1 LEGHLIVSD
10 KELKR
15 KGAFEM
21 VSHGAW
27 SLMDAASHL
36 ELSYRQC
43 RRSYKRYQAE
53 GDAGLVHKSRGRAS
67 NRAKDAGLRQRV
79 LQLYDRRYEGFGPT
93 LAAEKLDEEGYCVD
107 HETLRRWLIE
117 EGKWQRRRERSP
129 YRKRRERREHF
140 GELVQ
145 MDGSHHQWFGPDHP
159 QACLINMI
167 DDATSRKKSLMAE
180 GETTEAC
187 MRTLWA
193 WITQYGIPK
202 ALYTDKKN
210 VFITDRQPTPDEQ
223 LAGEEPKTAFGK
235 ACAKLGIEI
244 IAANSPQAK
253 GRVERTHGVDQDRFI
268 KELQLR
274 GVTAIEGANKV
285 LSSGYETRMNN
296 KFAVLAR
303 SDKDY
308 HRPVPKGLKLAHV
321 FCFEE
326 DRTVSNDWVVRY
338 QNRALQISKNN
349 QTLPK
354 PGNKLTVQR
363 LLDGTLRLLYK
374 GEALEY
380 RELAT
385 EEQKP
390 ARETPRQAPRA
401 AAARAVSKPA
411 PDHPWRTPWPHSQD
425 TCDRHRAT
433 GQSS

>member
-1 LEGHLIVSD
+1 MSD

-21 VSHGAW
+21 VRHGAW
-27 SLMDAASHL
+27 SLMDATSHL

-53 GDAGLVHKSRGRAS
+53 GDAGLVHQNRGRAS
-67 NRAKDAGLRQRV
+67 NRAKDAELRQTV
-79 LQLYDRRYEGFGPT
+79 LQRYDQRYEGFGPT
-93 LAAEKLDEEGYCVD
+93 LAAEKLQEEGYCVD

-117 EGKWQRRRERSP
+117 EGKWQRHRKHSP

-159 QACLINMI
+159 RSCLINMI
-167 DDATSRKKSLMAE
+167 DDATGRKKSLMAE
-180 GETTEAC
+180 EETTEAC
-187 MRTLWA
+187 MRALWA
-193 WITQYGIPK
+193 WITQDGIPK

-210 VFITDRQPTPDEQ
+210 VFITEREPTLDEQ

-235 ACAKLGIEI
+235 ACGKLGIEI

-253 GRVERTHGVDQDRFI
+253 GRVERTHGVDQDRLV

-274 GVTAIEGANKV
+274 GVTTIEGANKL
-285 LSSGYETRMNN
+285 LSSGYETRMND
-296 KFAVLAR
+296 KFAALPM

-308 HRPVPKGLKLAHV
+308 HRPAPKGLKLAHV

-326 DRTVSNDWVVRY
+326 ERTVSNDWVVRY
-338 QNRALQISKNN
+338 QNRALQISKDN
-349 QTLPK
+349 QTLPQ
-354 PGNKLTVQR
+354 PGHKLTVQR

-374 GEALEY
+374 GEALRY
-380 RELAT
+380 HELAP
-385 EEQKP
+385 EERKP
-390 ARETPRQAPRA
+390 ARETSRPAPRA
-401 AAARAVSKPA
+401 TGTGAVV
-411 PDHPWRTPWPHSQD
+411 
-425 TCDRHRAT
+425 
-433 GQSS
+433 